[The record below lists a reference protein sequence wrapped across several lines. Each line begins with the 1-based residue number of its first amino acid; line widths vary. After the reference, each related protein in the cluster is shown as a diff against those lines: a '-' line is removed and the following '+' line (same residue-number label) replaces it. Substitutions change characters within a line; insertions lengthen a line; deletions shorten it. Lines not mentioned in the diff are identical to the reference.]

1 MSSESPFPQPPGS
14 DPEYKPVV
22 PPVPSFRPLAPPPGA
37 GENLPIRPAPSGP
50 PRKIDL
56 PPTLFTTPPSPQ
68 PKDQPPR
75 FLGDVE
81 IVNPSE
87 AVIQRRVS
95 QPVSPSSPEGNN
107 EEEEKGPSL
116 LERATMAGRA
126 FKRTIEGVKEHP
138 LYARFTVPVR
148 LAAANFW
155 LGREAKAYKKSERKH
170 RDAKDK
176 AELWRDQADFL
187 EDSQRDLVG
196 AGFSLR
202 NDKIGKR
209 IEKARGR
216 SNRFADKAEDAEGKL
231 IEKRSSV
238 EVKAEVRDAVA
249 DEMLAIYDQGA
260 SKIQDKIESF
270 ERKSGLAG
278 VRHELAS
285 AEIKLKGLENS
296 LAESKRKADLLK
308 KKYGNQ
314 FDSSEAR
321 RIHSEAEKAIEK
333 AKKIKDKL
341 TTRKNSIDSRIAR
354 LNTKKT
360 EVTSKKD
367 QLQRAIDG
375 NPFNVE
381 DDSRTR
387 SREERSGRSGDR
399 RTSGREATLGS
410 EGERR
415 YRLFDLVG
423 KLNDG
428 LPDALSD
435 DHVDDDF
442 YTQALDRGSFVS
454 IKDFSY
460 LIRSYMTNIK
470 GVRLDEGE
478 WDEARKRIEEYL
490 DEKIG
495 ARRSGL

>member
-1 MSSESPFPQPPGS
+1 MTSKEGSFPPIRPP
-14 DPEYKPVV
+14 ENKPTA
-22 PPVPSFRPLAPPPGA
+22 PLPGA
-37 GENLPIRPAPSGP
+37 GDNLPIRP
-50 PRKIDL
+50 
-56 PPTLFTTPPSPQ
+56 
-68 PKDQPPR
+68 
-75 FLGDVE
+75 V
-81 IVNPSE
+81 
-87 AVIQRRVS
+87 
-95 QPVSPSSPEGNN
+95 SSPPVGSPLPKPFLNDPVFVPRGGERGTPRSISLEPPEENGGGD
-107 EEEEKGPSL
+107 EEEKGPSL
-116 LERATMAGRA
+116 LERVAMAGRA
-126 FKRTIEGVKEHP
+126 FKGTIDGIKEHP

-155 LGREAKAYKKSERKH
+155 LGREAKAYKKTERKH

-187 EDSQRDLVG
+187 EDSQRDLVRS
-196 AGFSLR
+196 GFSLR
-202 NDKIGKR
+202 NDRIGKR

-216 SNRFADKAEDAEGKL
+216 SNRFADKAEDSEEKL
-231 IEKRSSV
+231 SEKRSSV
-238 EVKAEVRDAVA
+238 EVKADVRNAVA

-260 SKIQDKIESF
+260 DKIQDRIDSF

-278 VRHELAS
+278 VRHELVS
-285 AEIKLKGLENS
+285 AEINLKELENS

-321 RIHSEAEKAIEK
+321 RIHSEAERAIEK
-333 AKKIKDKL
+333 AKKIKEKL
-341 TTRKNSIDSRIAR
+341 STRKNSIERRVSR
-354 LNTKKT
+354 LNTKKV
-360 EVTSKKD
+360 EITSKKD

-387 SREERSGRSGDR
+387 SREERSGRSGDI

-435 DHVDDDF
+435 DNVDDDF
-442 YTQALDRGSFVS
+442 YTQAIDRGSFVS

-490 DEKIG
+490 DEKMG